1 MTLIVIWSAE
11 DVKMLVSAA
20 LWLRFYI
27 NDCTLPRGVVYFQ
40 PTYVTLNTEGR
51 SAQFCIQISKFKK
64 KRSTA
69 MYSLLASLLILESV
83 SVCIPFFSIVT
94 FNYTISNKERCIK
107 LQEGWE
113 ELIGISSCLMRWQAH
128 SEGWV
133 FSHQQYN
140 SYLGLFRWRSLGL

>member
-1 MTLIVIWSAE
+1 
-11 DVKMLVSAA
+11 MLVSAA

-51 SAQFCIQISKFKK
+51 LAQFYRFQNLKK

-83 SVCIPFFSIVT
+83 SVCIPFFSDI
-94 FNYTISNKERCIK
+94 
-107 LQEGWE
+107 
-113 ELIGISSCLMRWQAH
+113 
-128 SEGWV
+128 
-133 FSHQQYN
+133 
-140 SYLGLFRWRSLGL
+140 